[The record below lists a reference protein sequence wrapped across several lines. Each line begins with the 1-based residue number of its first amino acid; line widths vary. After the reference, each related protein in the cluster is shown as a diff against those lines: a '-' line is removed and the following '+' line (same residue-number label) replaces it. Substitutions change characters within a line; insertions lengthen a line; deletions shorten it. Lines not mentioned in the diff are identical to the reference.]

1 MNSKIEL
8 IKEILQIIDTLTPME
23 VKTIPENVV
32 LKLYQLKKR
41 VKELDP
47 SWEFNDPYN
56 HYIFR
61 ILILLD
67 ALEVDETFSLEKHG
81 KICQMMH
88 REVRDIRRINS
99 SWRMN
104 TSLVVE
110 FINSTPLKEEERER
124 EKDKLPENL
133 VDKEDLSPFKSF
145 KKKKKLRVY
154 KSIK

>member
-8 IKEILQIIDTLTPME
+8 VKEILQIVDTLAPME
-23 VKTIPENVV
+23 IKIIPESVV
-32 LKLYQLKKR
+32 FKLYQLKKR

-56 HYIFR
+56 HHIFR

-81 KICQMMH
+81 KICQMIH

-99 SWRMN
+99 LWRMN

-124 EKDKLPENL
+124 EKDKLSENL
-133 VDKEDLSPFKSF
+133 VDKEGSSPFK
-145 KKKKKLRVY
+145 RY
-154 KSIK
+154 

>member
-1 MNSKIEL
+1 MNPKIEL
-8 IKEILQIIDTLTPME
+8 VKEILQIIDTLTPME
-23 VKTIPENVV
+23 IKIIPESVV

-99 SWRMN
+99 LWRMD

-110 FINSTPLKEEERER
+110 FINSTPLKEEEREK

-133 VDKEDLSPFKSF
+133 VDKEDLSPCKST
-145 KKKKKLRVY
+145 KTLN
-154 KSIK
+154 SS

>member
-1 MNSKIEL
+1 
-8 IKEILQIIDTLTPME
+8 
-23 VKTIPENVV
+23 
-32 LKLYQLKKR
+32 
-41 VKELDP
+41 
-47 SWEFNDPYN
+47 
-56 HYIFR
+56 
-61 ILILLD
+61 LILLD

-110 FINSTPLKEEERER
+110 FINSTPLKEEEREK

-133 VDKEDLSPFKSF
+133 VDKEDLSPCKST
-145 KKKKKLRVY
+145 KTLN
-154 KSIK
+154 SS

>member
-1 MNSKIEL
+1 MNPKIEL
-8 IKEILQIIDTLTPME
+8 VKEILQIIDTLAPME
-23 VKTIPENVV
+23 IKTIPESVV
-32 LKLYQLKKR
+32 FKLYQLKKR

-104 TSLVVE
+104 TSLVIE
-110 FINSTPLKEEERER
+110 FIKSTPLKEEERER
-124 EKDKLPENL
+124 EEDELPENL
-133 VDKEDLSPFKSF
+133 VDKEGLSPFKS
-145 KKKKKLRVY
+145 
-154 KSIK
+154 IKT

>member
-1 MNSKIEL
+1 MNPKIEL
-8 IKEILQIIDTLTPME
+8 VKEILQIIDTLTPME
-23 VKTIPENVV
+23 IKTIPESVV
-32 LKLYQLKKR
+32 LRLYQLKKR

-99 SWRMN
+99 LWRMD

-133 VDKEDLSPFKSF
+133 VDKEDLSPWKST
-145 KKKKKLRVY
+145 KTLN
-154 KSIK
+154 SS